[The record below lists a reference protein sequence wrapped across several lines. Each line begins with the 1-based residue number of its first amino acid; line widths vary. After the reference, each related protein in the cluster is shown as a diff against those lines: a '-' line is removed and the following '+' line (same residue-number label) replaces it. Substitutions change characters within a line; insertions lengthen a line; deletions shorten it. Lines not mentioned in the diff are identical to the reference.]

1 MGQPVVHF
9 EIGCRDKERTAAFYR
24 DAFGWEID
32 PGPMGSIRTGPDHEV
47 GGHVTALGH
56 EPHNYV
62 AVYVSV
68 PKLEEAIERVEGLG
82 GKKLVGPIEIPSG
95 RFAWIADIEG
105 TMVGLLEGKA
115 A

>member
-1 MGQPVVHF
+1 MGSPVVHF

-32 PGPMGSIRTGPDHEV
+32 SGPSGRIRTGSDDAV

-62 AVYVSV
+62 LFYVGV
-68 PKLEEAIERVEGLG
+68 PNLEDSIARIEALG
-82 GKKLVGPIEIPSG
+82 GKKLVGPIDLPSG
-95 RFAWIADIEG
+95 RFAWIADVEG
-105 TMVGLLEGKA
+105 TTIGIYQD
-115 A
+115 